1 MNPEAFPI
9 LIAEDNSADAELMEL
24 ALKKAGFKGTVRFV
38 GDGHEAVEYLKGEG
52 PYEDRSEFPF
62 PRVIISDLKMPRV
75 SGLELLQWLRRHPQ
89 CHIVPLIL
97 LSGSGL
103 EADVAAAYKLGANTY
118 FQKPTQF
125 QELVALLKNLG
136 AYWAKSELPEVAL
149 A

>member
-1 MNPEAFPI
+1 MNPKAFPI
-9 LIAEDNSADAELMEL
+9 LIAEDNSADAELMEM
-24 ALKKAGFKGTVRFV
+24 ALDKAGFKGTVRFV

-52 PYEDRSEFPF
+52 QYEDRSKFPF

-75 SGLELLQWLRRHPQ
+75 SGLELLQWLRSHPR

-103 EADVAAAYKLGANTY
+103 TEDVAAAYKLGANTY
-118 FQKPTQF
+118 FQKPAQF
-125 QELVALLKNLG
+125 QELVTLLKNLG
-136 AYWAKSELPEVAL
+136 EYWAEGEVPEAAL